1 MIVALFDS
9 DGTLFA
15 RQQGRGMM
23 EYAEAHGRRRAAR
36 NYFVSL
42 LPAYFLRKSGLMK
55 AERYQQLII
64 RRLGWL
70 VRGLDEAEGAA
81 LFEWVAND
89 YLLRTKRPETA
100 ERLKEHRARGHR
112 VAIVSGMFTP
122 CLEWI
127 GGHFGVTDLIGTG
140 IEVTNGIYTGGI
152 IPPVI
157 TGPVKA
163 EYVRRH
169 FSSRGLE
176 VDWAGSHAYGDSFT
190 DREMLGLVGHPVAVY
205 PDARLHALAQERGW
219 EVLGEP
225 K

>member
-23 EYAEAHGRRRAAR
+23 EYSEAHGRRRAAR

-42 LPAYFLRKSGLMK
+42 LPAYFLRKASLMK

-70 VRGLDEAEGAA
+70 VRGLDEAQGAA

-89 YLLRTKRPETA
+89 YLLATKRADTA
-100 ERLKEHRARGHR
+100 ERLKEHQDRGRR

-122 CLEWI
+122 CLKWI
-127 GGHFGVTDLIGTG
+127 GRHFRVTDLIGTG
-140 IEVTNGIYTGGI
+140 IEVMNGVYTGRI
-152 IPPVI
+152 VPPVI
-157 TGPVKA
+157 TGAVKA

-169 FSSRGLE
+169 FSRLGLD
-176 VDWAGSHAYGDSFT
+176 VDWAASFAYGDSFT
-190 DREMLGLVGHPVAVY
+190 DREMLGLTGHPVAVY